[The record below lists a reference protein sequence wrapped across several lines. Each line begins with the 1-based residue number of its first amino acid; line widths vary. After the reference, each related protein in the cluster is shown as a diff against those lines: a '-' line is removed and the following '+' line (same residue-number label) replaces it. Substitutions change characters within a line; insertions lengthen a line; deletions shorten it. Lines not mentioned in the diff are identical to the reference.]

1 MANEESDLTLKEELD
16 IMKRFINKHK
26 ESKGFEAEFK
36 VALICG
42 LHLNINLPNRSVVKI
57 LPKKKY

>member
-1 MANEESDLTLKEELD
+1 MASEESDLTIKEELD

-26 ESKGFEAEFK
+26 ESKEFEIGFK

-42 LHLNINLPNRSVVKI
+42 LHLNIILPNKSIVRI
-57 LPKKKY
+57 LPKNK